1 MLRTINGED
10 QTEKKNKKNN
20 IIIVIR
26 LNAIDA
32 DAETTDRVMA
42 MQVVIYCWYLW
53 YYYARQSKITYLPAT
68 RRDGRRGSVD
78 ERGKR

>member
-1 MLRTINGED
+1 MLRTINEED

-20 IIIVIR
+20 IIIVIS

-42 MQVVIYCWYLW
+42 MQVVIYCWYL
-53 YYYARQSKITYLPAT
+53 
-68 RRDGRRGSVD
+68 
-78 ERGKR
+78 